1 MATDLSSNKGEQGIA
16 RSLTGAGDSL
26 SPPDGVGGRGHYKLK
41 EGCEFY
47 PYDGG
52 MGKQEFIIRTP
63 DNRQFKISA
72 LSKHILQRLDGTRTL
87 DEVVLELTGE
97 GIDVSAD
104 QLRDLL
110 EKQYGKLRV
119 LENSDPHLN
128 RRLQPD
134 NTSSL
139 GLPFFFHWNLIPK
152 AWVARLAARLRFA
165 YSKAAVP
172 PALILIAVSHY
183 LVYFHPT
190 SSAPITGAGALWVL
204 ALSLLSILCHEFGH
218 AAAVSRYG
226 GSPGH
231 IGFGLFLLLPS
242 FFADVSEIWRFPR
255 RQRMVVDL
263 GGVYFQ
269 ELSFVAFALL
279 GYYTS
284 APEFFAV
291 CYFIDLMAWFNLKP
305 IFRFDGYWLLVDY
318 LAIPNLYRQALGYL
332 WYRVRVG
339 LGLAHTPMHL
349 PPMRRHK
356 YWLFI
361 VYTVACNLF
370 LIAVVWASYRYVS
383 STLSRLPRVFPEIY
397 HSLLRAVETHDLAL
411 FLNQLIALFFV
422 IAFPGTA
429 LIGLY
434 KYASQMVR
442 YCAGKVHA
450 YMAGA

>member
-1 MATDLSSNKGEQGIA
+1 MAPNPSSNKGEQGIA
-16 RSLTGAGDSL
+16 RPVPAGDSP
-26 SPPDGVGGRGHYKLK
+26 SPPGGAEGQGYYRLK
-41 EGCEFY
+41 DGCEFY

-52 MGKQEFIIRTP
+52 MGKEEFVLRTP
-63 DNRQFKISA
+63 DNRQFKVSA
-72 LSKHILQRLDGTRTL
+72 LSKQILERLDGTRGL
-87 DEVVLELTGE
+87 GELVLELAEE
-97 GIDVSAD
+97 GVDISGD

-119 LENSDPHLN
+119 LENSDPDVN
-128 RRLQPD
+128 QRLQPHS
-134 NTSSL
+134 TSSL
-139 GLPFFFHWNLIPK
+139 GLPFLFHWNLIPK
-152 AWVARLAARLRFA
+152 NWVARVASRLRFA
-165 YSKAAVP
+165 YHRAAVP
-172 PALILIAVSHY
+172 PALLLIAVSHY

-190 SSAPITGAGALWVL
+190 SSATVSGAGALWVL
-204 ALSLLSILCHEFGH
+204 ALCLFSILCHEFGH
-218 AAAVSRYG
+218 ATAVSKYG
-226 GSPGH
+226 GSPGQ

-255 RQRMVVDL
+255 RRRMVVDL

-269 ELSFVAFALL
+269 ELSFVVFALL
-279 GYYTS
+279 GYYTG

-291 CYFIDLMAWFNLKP
+291 CYFIDLMAWFNLNP

-332 WYRVRVG
+332 WHRIRVA
-339 LGLAHTPMHL
+339 LGLSHTPMHL
-349 PPMRRHK
+349 PAMRRHK
-356 YWLFI
+356 YWIFI
-361 VYTVACNLF
+361 AYTVACNLF

-383 STLSRLPRVFPEIY
+383 STLARLPRVFPDIY
-397 HSLLRAVETHDLAL
+397 YSLLRAVETYDAAL

-434 KYASQMVR
+434 KYVSQMVR

-450 YMAGA
+450 YMASA